1 MKALLELIRGIDFY
15 GKVPVFYFKGRIK
28 KISTIGRIFTLVNI
42 ILFVVFFVY
51 KLKRLF
57 SRVDLSFYDYY
68 KEKEDIAIQITNEDF
83 YFNFGFFN
91 VFTNK
96 PYMDKTIMYPVAYFN
111 DEPVEL
117 KPCTLDK
124 FGTNYTKMFND
135 PYLNKLYCFP
145 EFNYTFRPF
154 IDTFYIDVVS
164 CENSTLNNN
173 ECMPKE
179 YLERIIDATFIEI
192 RLQDVMINPQNYS
205 YPVERRVVYL
215 QSYLYK
221 DIGQSVFIDL
231 QIANIETNT
240 NLIGFDFLTEDK
252 LETFIKYDSSTTLQ
266 TPGYKDFYPIYE
278 FKIQL
283 IDKSFHEKRHYPQL
297 FDVLSEVGGFVE
309 SLYSFFNII
318 GFFIINILYENSIT
332 NSLFSFN
339 LQKKLLE

>member
-1 MKALLELIRGIDFY
+1 MLKMKAFLELIKGIDFY

-68 KEKEDIAIQITNEDF
+68 KENENITIHLTKEDF

-145 EFNYTFRPF
+145 E
-154 IDTFYIDVVS
+154 
-164 CENSTLNNN
+164 
-173 ECMPKE
+173 
-179 YLERIIDATFIEI
+179 
-192 RLQDVMINPQNYS
+192 
-205 YPVERRVVYL
+205 
-215 QSYLYK
+215 
-221 DIGQSVFIDL
+221 
-231 QIANIETNT
+231 
-240 NLIGFDFLTEDK
+240 
-252 LETFIKYDSSTTLQ
+252 
-266 TPGYKDFYPIYE
+266 
-278 FKIQL
+278 
-283 IDKSFHEKRHYPQL
+283 
-297 FDVLSEVGGFVE
+297 
-309 SLYSFFNII
+309 
-318 GFFIINILYENSIT
+318 
-332 NSLFSFN
+332 
-339 LQKKLLE
+339 